1 MRSKVF
7 FASDWQTVVGT
18 MSVDLP
24 FTGPRRVDVDFVTAG
39 ANVFL
44 ETEGEDGECHRLLM
58 FSGFGSGPYRDWET
72 DRKSTR
78 LNSSHSAKSRMPS
91 SA

>member
-1 MRSKVF
+1 MAWIKVGQLQKGKIF
-7 FASDWQTVVGT
+7 TVYSGETFDWKW
-18 MSVDLP
+18 
-24 FTGPRRVDVDFVTAG
+24 
-39 ANVFL
+39 
-44 ETEGEDGECHRLLM
+44 
-58 FSGFGSGPYRDWET
+58 YRDWET

>member
-1 MRSKVF
+1 MVKKTIGKNTLGDNNKMKVAMRDYERS
-7 FASDWQTVVGT
+7 T
-18 MSVDLP
+18 
-24 FTGPRRVDVDFVTAG
+24 
-39 ANVFL
+39 
-44 ETEGEDGECHRLLM
+44 H
-58 FSGFGSGPYRDWET
+58 PYRDWET